1 MGETIMLVANHGKKH
16 SGPVVIYTRVS
27 TNKQGIHGLGIEAQK
42 KLIEGALNGGDWKII
57 GEYQEQ
63 ESGTKTDEGRPELA
77 KAIKMCRKHNAT
89 LWVSTMSRLS
99 RRASFVIRL
108 IEEMEEGK
116 FNFFVADNPTMHT
129 GTLEFQAVMAAQQAR
144 QIRHDTKAALGRI
157 KEHIAKEGSYTA
169 KSGRVI
175 TKLGVH
181 KNQKKAQKAAVQ
193 ANKDNADVFA
203 QNTITIINGI
213 KEHDP
218 AISLRGIA
226 RKLNQLEIKT
236 ARGGD
241 WHPTTVASLIK
252 RVK

>member
-1 MGETIMLVANHGKKH
+1 MLVANHGKKH
-16 SGPVVIYTRVS
+16 TGPVVIYTRVS

-42 KLIEGALNGGDWKII
+42 ELIEGALNGGDWKII

-77 KAIKMCRKHNAT
+77 KAIKMCRKHGAT

-129 GTLEFQAVMAAQQAR
+129 GTLEFQAVMASQQAR
-144 QIRHDTKAALGRI
+144 QIR
-157 KEHIAKEGSYTA
+157 
-169 KSGRVI
+169 RVI

-193 ANKDNADVFA
+193 ANKDNADIFA
-203 QNTITIINGI
+203 HNTITIIKGI
-213 KEHDP
+213 QEHEP

-252 RVK
+252 RAK

>member
-1 MGETIMLVANHGKKH
+1 MLVANHGKKH
-16 SGPVVIYTRVS
+16 TGPVVIYTRVS
-27 TNKQGIHGLGIEAQK
+27 TSKQGIHGLGIEAQK
-42 KLIEGALNGGDWKII
+42 ELIAQALNGGDWEII
-57 GEYQEQ
+57 GEFQEQ

-77 KAIKMCRKHNAT
+77 KAIKMCRKHGAT

-99 RRASFVIRL
+99 RKASFVIRL

-129 GTLEFQAVMAAQQAR
+129 GTLEFQAVMASQQAR
-144 QIRHDTKAALGRI
+144 QIRHDTK
-157 KEHIAKEGSYTA
+157 EHIAREGSYTSKA
-169 KSGRVI
+169 GNVI

-181 KNQKKAQKAAVQ
+181 KNQKQAQKLAVQ
-193 ANKDNADVFA
+193 ANKDNADLFA
-203 QNTITIINGI
+203 KKTITIIKGI
-213 KEHDP
+213 QENDSG
-218 AISLRGIA
+218 ISLRGIA

-252 RVK
+252 RAK

>member
-1 MGETIMLVANHGKKH
+1 MLVTNDGNKH
-16 SGPVVIYTRVS
+16 TGPVVIYTRVS

-42 KLIEGALNGGDWKII
+42 ELIDRALHNGDWEII
-57 GEYQEQ
+57 GEFQEQ

-77 KAIKMCRKHNAT
+77 KAIKMCRKHGAT

-99 RRASFVIRL
+99 RKASFVIRL

-129 GTLEFQAVMAAQQAR
+129 GTLEFQAVMASQQAR

-157 KEHIAKEGSYTA
+157 KEHIAREGSYTSKA
-169 KSGRVI
+169 GNVI

-181 KNQKKAQKAAVQ
+181 KNQKQAQKLAVQ
-193 ANKDNADVFA
+193 ANKDNADLFA
-203 QNTITIINGI
+203 KKTITIIKGI
-213 KEHDP
+213 QENDSG
-218 AISLRGIA
+218 ISLRGIA

-252 RVK
+252 RAK

>member
-1 MGETIMLVANHGKKH
+1 MLVAQHGESH

-27 TNKQGIHGLGIEAQK
+27 TNKQGIHGLGIKAQK
-42 KLIEGALNGGDWKII
+42 EMINKALNGGDWEII
-57 GEYQEQ
+57 AEFQEQ

-77 KAIKMCRKHNAT
+77 KAIKLCRQHNAT

-144 QIRHDTKAALGRI
+144 QIRRDTKAALGRI

-181 KNQKKAQKAAVQ
+181 HNQDKAQKAAVQ
-193 ANKDNADVFA
+193 ANKDNANVFA
-203 QNTITIINGI
+203 AKIITIIDGI
-213 KEHDP
+213 QKEDP
-218 AISLRGIA
+218 EISLRGIA

-241 WHPTTVASLIK
+241 WHPTTVAHILK
-252 RVK
+252 RVG